1 MAFGKNNHVPQS
13 FPNLGM
19 DVFRN
24 QNLIPISRLAVG
36 RAVGVNGMGLWS
48 TAGLERIDE
57 HLLLEKRM

>member
-36 RAVGVNGMGLWS
+36 RAVWESMGWDCGQQLD
-48 TAGLERIDE
+48 RNV
-57 HLLLEKRM
+57 